1 MSAQYLGWCRTVLK
15 PSLLTWWK
23 RWEKI
28 WMVRLAL
35 SLLRL
40 SSDITELSTEIIPET
55 ENWFVSYTILFSP
68 AQALVSEVASSAI
81 MWGMTSPSSCS
92 RSLTSCW
99 KLALT
104 P

>member
-1 MSAQYLGWCRTVLK
+1 MLCHAHYLFRRREPQLVSAQYLGWCRTVLK
-15 PSLLTWWK
+15 PSLLTWWN

-55 ENWFVSYTILFSP
+55 DNWFVYCTIVLSP
-68 AQALVSEVASSAI
+68 AEDRAGGRHKA
-81 MWGMTSPSSCS
+81 G
-92 RSLTSCW
+92 
-99 KLALT
+99 
-104 P
+104 